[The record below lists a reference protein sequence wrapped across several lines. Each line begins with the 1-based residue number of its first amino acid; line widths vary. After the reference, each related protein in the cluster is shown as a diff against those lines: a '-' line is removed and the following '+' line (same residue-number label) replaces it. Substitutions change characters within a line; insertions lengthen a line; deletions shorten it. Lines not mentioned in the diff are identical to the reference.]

1 MKARIKFSKCGSMR
15 FIGHL
20 DVMRYFQKA
29 FRRAGIP
36 ISYSQGFSPHQLMSF
51 ASPLGIGLSS
61 DAEYMDL
68 VLDDC
73 EDPLQMVAK
82 MNAQMN
88 EEIHVQELILLP
100 DDAKPSMA
108 MLAACDYMVAVKAGK
123 ESYLLPEYFD
133 GIEQYA
139 SLEELLDVF
148 LAQDQIEIL
157 KKTKRSESLVD
168 IRENIYVL
176 SHNKDRFEAATR
188 DHGDVSCL
196 DGSSDTPVLYMQL
209 TAGSIVN
216 IKPELVLQ
224 ALADFAGK
232 TYDPL
237 AYQIHRMEMY
247 GDADG
252 KKGEVHTIYSEIP
265 CRLVPLSE
273 YKCVRDEVSLAHE
286 KTMRK

>member
-68 VLDDC
+68 TLDHC
-73 EDPLQMVAK
+73 EDPEQMLSG

-88 EEIHVQELILLP
+88 EEIRVRELILLSE
-100 DDAKPSMA
+100 DAKSSMA
-108 MLAACDYMVAVKAGK
+108 MLAACDYMVAVKEGK
-123 ESYLLPEYFD
+123 KSFLLPEHFA
-133 GIEQYA
+133 GSGKYA
-139 SLEELLDVF
+139 SLEELLSAF
-148 LAQDQIEIL
+148 LAQDRIEIW
-157 KKTKRSESLVD
+157 KKTKRSEALVD

-188 DHGDVSCL
+188 DHGTVSCL
-196 DGSSDTPVLYMQL
+196 DVSSDTPVLYMQL
-209 TAGSIVN
+209 TAGSACN

-224 ALADFAGK
+224 ALADFAGQS
-232 TYDPL
+232 YDPP

-252 KKGEVHTIYSEIP
+252 KKGELHTMNSEIP
-265 CRLVPLSE
+265 CRLVPLSSFN
-273 YKCVRDEVSLAHE
+273 RR
-286 KTMRK
+286 TQN

>member
-68 VLDDC
+68 TLDTC
-73 EDPLQMVAK
+73 EDPVQMLTK

-88 EEIHVQELILLP
+88 EEILVRELTILSE
-100 DDAKPSMA
+100 DAKPSMA

-123 ESYLLPEYFD
+123 DSFLLPNHFD
-133 GIEQYA
+133 ETGKYA
-139 SLEELLDVF
+139 SLEELLKVF
-148 LAQDQIEIL
+148 LAQDQIQIL
-157 KKTKRSESLVD
+157 KKTKRSEALVD
-168 IRENIYVL
+168 IRENIYAL
-176 SHNKDRFEAATR
+176 SHNKDRFEAETMEHDA
-188 DHGDVSCL
+188 VSCL
-196 DGSSDTPVLYMQL
+196 DASSDTPVLYMQL
-209 TAGSIVN
+209 TAGSIIN

-224 ALADFAGK
+224 ALADF
-232 TYDPL
+232 TDQSYDPL

-247 GDADG
+247 GDANG
-252 KKGEVHTIYSEIP
+252 KKGEVHTIHSETP
-265 CRLVPLSE
+265 CQLVPLSE
-273 YKCVRDEVSLAHE
+273 YNCVRNTKIDNAHVNGI
-286 KTMRK
+286 